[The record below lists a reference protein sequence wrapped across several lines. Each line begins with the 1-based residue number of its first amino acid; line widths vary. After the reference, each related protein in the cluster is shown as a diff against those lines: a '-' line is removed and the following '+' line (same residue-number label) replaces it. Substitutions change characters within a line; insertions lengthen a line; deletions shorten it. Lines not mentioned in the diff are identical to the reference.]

1 MQLAYIF
8 KIVEKTSKTPS
19 IKKRIKK
26 HIKKQGKECYLFLAV
41 LRTSDTRAK
50 LAFLC
55 VSGIWAQFWSVR

>member
-19 IKKRIKK
+19 IKK